1 VAQAAR
7 VSLQRRLKYAGLAD
21 SPFTGWGLAWA
32 IALWARLGDGD
43 SAWDSLKTLMN
54 HSTNENLLDDV
65 LDTHPPAAGPVS
77 TARPP
82 FIFEIDANFG
92 VPAAIAEMLLQSHD
106 GEIAILPALPE
117 AWSHG
122 KVTGLRARGGAE
134 IDVEWNSTAATNAVV
149 RILATHDFHFRAPKG
164 KMFGSASRKTPSGVQ
179 TIPIPADHAE
189 TLSVAAR
196 EAETYH
202 FEFVTI

>member
-1 VAQAAR
+1 
-7 VSLQRRLKYAGLAD
+7 
-21 SPFTGWGLAWA
+21 
-32 IALWARLGDGD
+32 
-43 SAWDSLKTLMN
+43 MN
-54 HSTNENLLDDV
+54 HSTNGNLFDDV
-65 LDTHPPAAGPVS
+65 LDTHPPLAGPAS

-92 VPAAIAEMLLQSHD
+92 GPAAVAEMLLQSHD

-117 AWSHG
+117 SWSHG

-134 IDVEWNSTAATNAVV
+134 VDVEWNSAATTTTVV
-149 RILATHDFHFRAPKG
+149 RIRATHDFHFRAPKG
-164 KMFGSASRKTPSGVQ
+164 KKFASASRTTPSGVQ